1 MALRTRLALSYTAFF
16 AAVLLLLGAGVYLA
30 VRRVLTEEIAR
41 QLAASADL
49 IEQDFAASD
58 AAFEGYFTDPAFL
71 LHTHPPRVEGLES
84 PALYVQA
91 RTLAGASVVTSAS
104 LQHVQLPIDAATL
117 ASVRAGQVRQYTA
130 MLGEGRVLVLAE
142 LLRDDTQPLGILQVA
157 QPLRER
163 DQTLLYLLGGLLAA
177 GLAALATAARGGVWL
192 AGSALGPVRE
202 IVATTRRIVGA
213 EDLVRRVPVVA
224 QDDEIGELAGTV
236 NDLLARLQVLFEA
249 QRRIVADV
257 SHDLRTPLTAMRG
270 HIEILQ
276 RGAAHDPQAL
286 ADTLTDMAR
295 EVERLSRMTGNLLL
309 LSQAD
314 AGIQLRREPVALD
327 ELVLEVVRELRPLAG
342 DVALTPAIAEQV
354 LVEGDRDR
362 LKQAL
367 LNMASNALQHTPAG
381 GSVRIELARHGG
393 EALLSVC
400 DTGAGVAPE
409 QLPHLFERFY
419 RADTARSP
427 NTGGAGLGLAIVK
440 WVAEAHGGRVDVVSS
455 LGQGSTFTL
464 GVPLPEGTI
473 PPG

>member
-1 MALRTRLALSYTAFF
+1 
-16 AAVLLLLGAGVYLA
+16 
-30 VRRVLTEEIAR
+30 
-41 QLAASADL
+41 
-49 IEQDFAASD
+49 
-58 AAFEGYFTDPAFL
+58 
-71 LHTHPPRVEGLES
+71 
-84 PALYVQA
+84 
-91 RTLAGASVVTSAS
+91 
-104 LQHVQLPIDAATL
+104 
-117 ASVRAGQVRQYTA
+117 
-130 MLGEGRVLVLAE
+130 
-142 LLRDDTQPLGILQVA
+142 
-157 QPLRER
+157 
-163 DQTLLYLLGGLLAA
+163 
-177 GLAALATAARGGVWL
+177 
-192 AGSALGPVRE
+192 
-202 IVATTRRIVGA
+202 
-213 EDLVRRVPVVA
+213 
-224 QDDEIGELAGTV
+224 
-236 NDLLARLQVLFEA
+236 
-249 QRRIVADV
+249 
-257 SHDLRTPLTAMRG
+257 MRG

-286 ADTLTDMAR
+286 ADSLTDMAR